1 MDFQK
6 LHVCFKDGIN
16 NKNSGIPRT
25 YTLTHSDIT
34 GELFLT
40 IGYDYEYKQ
49 ISNLY
54 TRLMRDEI
62 LGEWKNDKKPSL
74 SIHCHCDGGI
84 VFGTAKWRAS
94 IFRYYMPTVL
104 EAICYGDKSFL
115 IENQELQKASI
126 NVHFHNRQKS
136 FEKIE
141 EWGII
146 EQYMPIKR

>member
-6 LHVCFKDGIN
+6 LHVRFKDGVN
-16 NKNSGIPRT
+16 DRNSRIPRT
-25 YTLTHSDIT
+25 YTLTHSDTT
-34 GELFLT
+34 GDLFLT
-40 IGYDYEYKQ
+40 IGHDYEYKQ

-62 LGEWKNDKKPSL
+62 LGEWKNDKKPCL
-74 SIHCHCDGGI
+74 TIHCHCSGGI
-84 VFGTAKWRAS
+84 VLGTAKWRAS

-115 IENQELQKASI
+115 IENQELHKASI
-126 NVHFHNRQKS
+126 YVHFHSKQKS
-136 FEKIE
+136 FELIE

-146 EQYMPIKR
+146 EQYMPI